1 MSDEAQGLLASA
13 EYEEA
18 FNAVMSGTELA
29 ALPQAQ
35 RDLLMRARE
44 LTDTPAPGFPM
55 PAKYDPTRSDE
66 G

>member
-1 MSDEAQGLLASA
+1 MSDEAQTLLASA

-35 RDLLMRARE
+35 RDLLVRARD
-44 LTDTPAPGFPM
+44 LTNTPAPGWPM
-55 PAKYDPTRSDE
+55 PAKYDATRSDQ